1 MHANLPA
8 AITQRGDQGDAFGP
22 CGECPACGRHD
33 AQGTLVLCPKC
44 QAWLQWGAGVRAA
57 ETAYLNLL
65 ADGIRPEIARS
76 VLPTCLSTQI
86 VCTANFR
93 EWLHILSLRTA
104 PAAHPQMREVMAQAQ
119 AILAGVCQEVF
130 A

>member
-1 MHANLPA
+1 
-8 AITQRGDQGDAFGP
+8 
-22 CGECPACGRHD
+22 
-33 AQGTLVLCPKC
+33 VLCPKC